1 MSVNSQKD
9 TLKLFWRVSNKYK
22 WRRGLSL
29 AIAVANFAV
38 GMFVIPLIIASFLDL
53 VQSGQLD
60 ESRVWGLITVY
71 ALAQLW
77 SEVIGWRVVI
87 YLMWTFQVS
96 MQRDLYAEI
105 FDKLSNQTMFFHSNK
120 FGGSLVSQS
129 NKITGAIERF
139 WDTIVWSLFPVLISV
154 IGSTIVLWF
163 IYWPYALFMAIL
175 SITFVIAVYF
185 GSKHMARLNEEEA
198 KASNKISGHLSDV
211 VANILTVKASSA
223 EKRELKNLYVV
234 QQRTDKS
241 GKIAKND
248 VIITATRAYQV
259 PSKDTDSSMQLDLF
273 QGRRYELGT
282 NNAKYN
288 QASFEKYRITLE
300 KPTSEKI
307 TETNVET
314 QTTAKLLANTQKPE
328 VKAELGYRFTMPWLI
343 IIAAMLATPLAQVRP
358 RQGRWLRL
366 LPSVLIFA
374 SCAISII
381 SLRTAI
387 GKESISEYAY
397 IWLIV
402 GFIAFALL
410 LNWQSRVV
418 HRVRYRRQSSQL
430 SPGGQ
435 P

>member
-1 MSVNSQKD
+1 MILRRYMTQQVAANTAIVLLFLMALMLGGRLIRYFGIAAEGRLDVGLLFAIIGYNIPTFLELILPLSFFIALMLVLGRMYVEQEMSV
-9 TLKLFWRVSNKYK
+9 LFASGIS
-22 WRRGLSL
+22 RGRLTRL
-29 AIAVANFAV
+29 
-38 GMFVIPLIIASFLDL
+38 MIPLITGLFVFQMGISLWAKPWGLSNSEHIWQTQSLGSLLDL
-53 VQSGQLD
+53 VRPKTFISSGNYHLYVD
-60 ESRVWGLITVY
+60 E
-71 ALAQLW
+71 
-77 SEVIGWRVVI
+77 
-87 YLMWTFQVS
+87 
-96 MQRDLYAEI
+96 
-105 FDKLSNQTMFFHSNK
+105 FDK
-120 FGGSLVSQS
+120 
-129 NKITGAIERF
+129 
-139 WDTIVWSLFPVLISV
+139 
-154 IGSTIVLWF
+154 
-163 IYWPYALFMAIL
+163 
-175 SITFVIAVYF
+175 
-185 GSKHMARLNEEEA
+185 
-198 KASNKISGHLSDV
+198 
-211 VANILTVKASSA
+211 
-223 EKRELKNLYVV
+223 EKRELKNIYVV
-234 QQRTDKS
+234 QQQTDKS

-300 KPTSEKI
+300 KPASEKI

-387 GKESISEYAY
+387 AKESISEYEY

-418 HRVRYRRQSSQL
+418 HRVRYRRHSRQL
-430 SPGGQ
+430 SAGGQ

>member
-1 MSVNSQKD
+1 MILRRYMTQQVAANTAIVLLFLMALMLGGRLIRYFGIAAEGRLDVGLLFAIIGYNIPTFLELILPLSFFIALMLVLGRMYVEQEMSV
-9 TLKLFWRVSNKYK
+9 LFASGIS
-22 WRRGLSL
+22 RGRLTRL
-29 AIAVANFAV
+29 
-38 GMFVIPLIIASFLDL
+38 MIPLITGLFVFQMGISLWAKPWGLSNSEHIWQTQSLGSLLDL
-53 VQSGQLD
+53 VRPKTFISSGNYHLYVD
-60 ESRVWGLITVY
+60 E
-71 ALAQLW
+71 
-77 SEVIGWRVVI
+77 
-87 YLMWTFQVS
+87 
-96 MQRDLYAEI
+96 
-105 FDKLSNQTMFFHSNK
+105 FDK
-120 FGGSLVSQS
+120 
-129 NKITGAIERF
+129 
-139 WDTIVWSLFPVLISV
+139 
-154 IGSTIVLWF
+154 
-163 IYWPYALFMAIL
+163 
-175 SITFVIAVYF
+175 
-185 GSKHMARLNEEEA
+185 
-198 KASNKISGHLSDV
+198 
-211 VANILTVKASSA
+211 
-223 EKRELKNLYVV
+223 EKRELKNIYVV
-234 QQRTDKS
+234 QQQTDKS

-300 KPTSEKI
+300 KPASEKI

-387 GKESISEYAY
+387 AKESISEYAY

-418 HRVRYRRQSSQL
+418 HRVRYRRQSRQL
-430 SPGGQ
+430 STGGQ

>member
-1 MSVNSQKD
+1 MILRRYMTQQVAANTAIVLLFLMALMLGGRLIRYFGIAAEGRLDVGLLFAIIGYNIPTFLELILPLSFFIALMLVLGRMYVDHEMSV
-9 TLKLFWRVSNKYK
+9 LFASGIS
-22 WRRGLSL
+22 RGRLTRL
-29 AIAVANFAV
+29 
-38 GMFVIPLIIASFLDL
+38 MIPLITGLFVFQMGISLWAKPWGLSNSEQIWQTQSLGSLLDL
-53 VQSGQLD
+53 VRPKTFISSGNYHLYVD
-60 ESRVWGLITVY
+60 E
-71 ALAQLW
+71 
-77 SEVIGWRVVI
+77 
-87 YLMWTFQVS
+87 
-96 MQRDLYAEI
+96 
-105 FDKLSNQTMFFHSNK
+105 FDK
-120 FGGSLVSQS
+120 
-129 NKITGAIERF
+129 
-139 WDTIVWSLFPVLISV
+139 
-154 IGSTIVLWF
+154 
-163 IYWPYALFMAIL
+163 
-175 SITFVIAVYF
+175 
-185 GSKHMARLNEEEA
+185 
-198 KASNKISGHLSDV
+198 
-211 VANILTVKASSA
+211 

-234 QQRTDKS
+234 QQQTDKS

-300 KPTSEKI
+300 KPASEKI

-314 QTTAKLLANTQKPE
+314 QTTAKLLAHTQKPK

-387 GKESISEYAY
+387 GKERISEYAY

-418 HRVRYRRQSSQL
+418 HRVRYRRQSRQL
-430 SPGGQ
+430 STGGQ

>member
-1 MSVNSQKD
+1 MILRRYMTQQVAANTAIVLLFLMALMLGGRLIRYFGIAAEGRLDVGLLFAIIGYNIPTFLELILPLSFFIALMLVLGRMYVEQEMSV
-9 TLKLFWRVSNKYK
+9 LFASGIS
-22 WRRGLSL
+22 RGRLTRL
-29 AIAVANFAV
+29 
-38 GMFVIPLIIASFLDL
+38 MIPLITGLFVFQMGISLWAKPWGLSNSEHIWQTQSLGSLLDL
-53 VQSGQLD
+53 VRPKTFISSGNYHLYVD
-60 ESRVWGLITVY
+60 E
-71 ALAQLW
+71 
-77 SEVIGWRVVI
+77 
-87 YLMWTFQVS
+87 
-96 MQRDLYAEI
+96 
-105 FDKLSNQTMFFHSNK
+105 FDK
-120 FGGSLVSQS
+120 
-129 NKITGAIERF
+129 
-139 WDTIVWSLFPVLISV
+139 
-154 IGSTIVLWF
+154 
-163 IYWPYALFMAIL
+163 
-175 SITFVIAVYF
+175 
-185 GSKHMARLNEEEA
+185 
-198 KASNKISGHLSDV
+198 
-211 VANILTVKASSA
+211 
-223 EKRELKNLYVV
+223 EKRELKNIYVV
-234 QQRTDKS
+234 QQQTDKS

-300 KPTSEKI
+300 KPASEKI

-387 GKESISEYAY
+387 AKESISEYAY

-402 GFIAFALL
+402 GFIGFALL

-418 HRVRYRRQSSQL
+418 HRVRYRRQSRQL
-430 SPGGQ
+430 PAGGQ

>member
-1 MSVNSQKD
+1 MILRRYMTQQVAANTAIVLLFLMALMLGGRLIRYFGIAAEGRLDVGLLFAIIGYNIPTFLELILPLSFFIALMLVLGRMYVDHEMSV
-9 TLKLFWRVSNKYK
+9 LFASGIS
-22 WRRGLSL
+22 RGRLTRL
-29 AIAVANFAV
+29 
-38 GMFVIPLIIASFLDL
+38 MIPLITGLFVFRMGISLLAKPWGLSNSKQIWQTQSLGSLLDL
-53 VQSGQLD
+53 VRPKTFISSGNYHLYVD
-60 ESRVWGLITVY
+60 E
-71 ALAQLW
+71 
-77 SEVIGWRVVI
+77 
-87 YLMWTFQVS
+87 
-96 MQRDLYAEI
+96 
-105 FDKLSNQTMFFHSNK
+105 FDK
-120 FGGSLVSQS
+120 
-129 NKITGAIERF
+129 
-139 WDTIVWSLFPVLISV
+139 
-154 IGSTIVLWF
+154 
-163 IYWPYALFMAIL
+163 
-175 SITFVIAVYF
+175 
-185 GSKHMARLNEEEA
+185 
-198 KASNKISGHLSDV
+198 
-211 VANILTVKASSA
+211 

-234 QQRTDKS
+234 QQQTDKS

-300 KPTSEKI
+300 KPASEKI

-314 QTTAKLLANTQKPE
+314 QTTAKLLAHTQKPE

-387 GKESISEYAY
+387 GKERISEYAY
-397 IWLIV
+397 IWLIL

-418 HRVRYRRQSSQL
+418 HRVRYRRHSRQL
-430 SPGGQ
+430 SAGGQ

>member
-1 MSVNSQKD
+1 MILRRYMTQQVAANTAIVLLFLMALMLGGRLIRYFGIAAEGRLDVGLLFAIIGYNIPTFLELILPLSFFIALMLVLGRMYVDQEMSV
-9 TLKLFWRVSNKYK
+9 LFASGIS
-22 WRRGLSL
+22 RGRLTRL
-29 AIAVANFAV
+29 
-38 GMFVIPLIIASFLDL
+38 MIPLITGLFVFQMGISLLAKPWGLSNSEQIWQTQSLGSLLDL
-53 VQSGQLD
+53 VRPKTFISSGNYHLYVD
-60 ESRVWGLITVY
+60 E
-71 ALAQLW
+71 
-77 SEVIGWRVVI
+77 
-87 YLMWTFQVS
+87 
-96 MQRDLYAEI
+96 
-105 FDKLSNQTMFFHSNK
+105 FDK
-120 FGGSLVSQS
+120 
-129 NKITGAIERF
+129 
-139 WDTIVWSLFPVLISV
+139 
-154 IGSTIVLWF
+154 
-163 IYWPYALFMAIL
+163 
-175 SITFVIAVYF
+175 
-185 GSKHMARLNEEEA
+185 
-198 KASNKISGHLSDV
+198 
-211 VANILTVKASSA
+211 

-234 QQRTDKS
+234 QQQTDKS

-282 NNAKYN
+282 NQAKYN

-300 KPTSEKI
+300 KPASEKI

-397 IWLIV
+397 IWLML

-418 HRVRYRRQSSQL
+418 HRVRYRRQSRQL
-430 SPGGQ
+430 PAGGQ

>member
-1 MSVNSQKD
+1 MILRRYMTQQVAANTAIVLLFLMALMLGGRLIRYFGIAAEGRLDVGLLFTIIGYNIPTFLELILPLSFFIALMLVLGRMYVEQEMSV
-9 TLKLFWRVSNKYK
+9 LFASGIS
-22 WRRGLSL
+22 RGRLTRL
-29 AIAVANFAV
+29 
-38 GMFVIPLIIASFLDL
+38 MIPLITGLFVFQMGISLWAKPWGLSNSEHIWQTQSLGSLLDL
-53 VQSGQLD
+53 VRPKTFISSGNYHLYVD
-60 ESRVWGLITVY
+60 E
-71 ALAQLW
+71 
-77 SEVIGWRVVI
+77 
-87 YLMWTFQVS
+87 
-96 MQRDLYAEI
+96 
-105 FDKLSNQTMFFHSNK
+105 FDK
-120 FGGSLVSQS
+120 
-129 NKITGAIERF
+129 
-139 WDTIVWSLFPVLISV
+139 
-154 IGSTIVLWF
+154 
-163 IYWPYALFMAIL
+163 
-175 SITFVIAVYF
+175 
-185 GSKHMARLNEEEA
+185 
-198 KASNKISGHLSDV
+198 
-211 VANILTVKASSA
+211 
-223 EKRELKNLYVV
+223 EKRELKNIYVV
-234 QQRTDKS
+234 QQQTDKS

-300 KPTSEKI
+300 KPASEKI

-387 GKESISEYAY
+387 GKERISEYAY

-418 HRVRYRRQSSQL
+418 HRVRYHRQSRQL

>member
-1 MSVNSQKD
+1 MILRRYMTQQVAANTAIVLLFLMALMLGGRLIRYFGIAAEGRLDVGLLFAIIGYNIPTFLELILPLSFFIALMLVLGRMYVDQEMSV
-9 TLKLFWRVSNKYK
+9 LFASGIS
-22 WRRGLSL
+22 RGRLTRL
-29 AIAVANFAV
+29 
-38 GMFVIPLIIASFLDL
+38 MIPLITGLFVFQMGISLWAKPWGLSNSKQIWQTQSLGSLLDL
-53 VQSGQLD
+53 VRPKTFISSGNYHLYVD
-60 ESRVWGLITVY
+60 E
-71 ALAQLW
+71 
-77 SEVIGWRVVI
+77 
-87 YLMWTFQVS
+87 
-96 MQRDLYAEI
+96 
-105 FDKLSNQTMFFHSNK
+105 FDK
-120 FGGSLVSQS
+120 
-129 NKITGAIERF
+129 
-139 WDTIVWSLFPVLISV
+139 
-154 IGSTIVLWF
+154 
-163 IYWPYALFMAIL
+163 
-175 SITFVIAVYF
+175 
-185 GSKHMARLNEEEA
+185 
-198 KASNKISGHLSDV
+198 
-211 VANILTVKASSA
+211 

-234 QQRTDKS
+234 QQQTDKS

-300 KPTSEKI
+300 KPASEKI

-314 QTTAKLLANTQKPE
+314 QTTAKLLAHTQKPE

-387 GKESISEYAY
+387 GKERISEYAY

-430 SPGGQ
+430 SAGGQ

>member
-1 MSVNSQKD
+1 MILRRYMTQQVAANTAIVLLFLMALMLGGRLIRYFGIAAEGRLDVGLLFAIIGYNIPTFLELILPLSFFIALMLVLGRMYVDQEMSV
-9 TLKLFWRVSNKYK
+9 LFASGIS
-22 WRRGLSL
+22 RGRLTRL
-29 AIAVANFAV
+29 
-38 GMFVIPLIIASFLDL
+38 MIPLITGLFVFQMGISLLAKPWGLSNSEQIWQTQSLGSLLDL
-53 VQSGQLD
+53 VRPKTFISSGNYHLYVD
-60 ESRVWGLITVY
+60 E
-71 ALAQLW
+71 
-77 SEVIGWRVVI
+77 
-87 YLMWTFQVS
+87 
-96 MQRDLYAEI
+96 
-105 FDKLSNQTMFFHSNK
+105 FDK
-120 FGGSLVSQS
+120 
-129 NKITGAIERF
+129 
-139 WDTIVWSLFPVLISV
+139 
-154 IGSTIVLWF
+154 
-163 IYWPYALFMAIL
+163 
-175 SITFVIAVYF
+175 
-185 GSKHMARLNEEEA
+185 
-198 KASNKISGHLSDV
+198 
-211 VANILTVKASSA
+211 

-234 QQRTDKS
+234 QQQTDKS

-282 NNAKYN
+282 NQANYN

-300 KPTSEKI
+300 KPASEKI

-387 GKESISEYAY
+387 AKESISEYAY

-418 HRVRYRRQSSQL
+418 HRVRYRRQSRQL

>member
-1 MSVNSQKD
+1 MSNIRWLLVILRRYMTQQVAANTAIVLLFLMALMLGGRLIRYFGIAAEGRLDVGLLFAIIGYNIPTFLELILPLSFFIALMLVLGRMYVDQEMSV
-9 TLKLFWRVSNKYK
+9 LFASGIS
-22 WRRGLSL
+22 RGRLTRL
-29 AIAVANFAV
+29 
-38 GMFVIPLIIASFLDL
+38 MIPLITGLFVFQMGISLWAKPWGLSNSEQIWQTQSLGSLLDL
-53 VQSGQLD
+53 VRPKTFISSGNYHLYVD
-60 ESRVWGLITVY
+60 E
-71 ALAQLW
+71 
-77 SEVIGWRVVI
+77 
-87 YLMWTFQVS
+87 
-96 MQRDLYAEI
+96 
-105 FDKLSNQTMFFHSNK
+105 FDK
-120 FGGSLVSQS
+120 
-129 NKITGAIERF
+129 
-139 WDTIVWSLFPVLISV
+139 
-154 IGSTIVLWF
+154 
-163 IYWPYALFMAIL
+163 
-175 SITFVIAVYF
+175 
-185 GSKHMARLNEEEA
+185 
-198 KASNKISGHLSDV
+198 
-211 VANILTVKASSA
+211 

-234 QQRTDKS
+234 QQQTDKS

-282 NNAKYN
+282 NQAKYN

-300 KPTSEKI
+300 KPASEKI

-387 GKESISEYAY
+387 GKERISEYAY

-402 GFIAFALL
+402 GFIAFALV

-418 HRVRYRRQSSQL
+418 HRVRYRRQSRQL
-430 SPGGQ
+430 STGGQ

>member
-1 MSVNSQKD
+1 MILRRYMTQQVAANTAIVLLFLMALMLGGRLIRYFGIAAEGRLDVGLLFAIIGYNIPTFLELILPLSFFIALMLVLGRMYVDHEMSV
-9 TLKLFWRVSNKYK
+9 LFASGIS
-22 WRRGLSL
+22 RGRLTRL
-29 AIAVANFAV
+29 
-38 GMFVIPLIIASFLDL
+38 MIPLITGLFVFQMGISLWAKPWGLSNSKQIWQTQSLGSLLDL
-53 VQSGQLD
+53 VRPKTFISSGNYHLYVD
-60 ESRVWGLITVY
+60 E
-71 ALAQLW
+71 
-77 SEVIGWRVVI
+77 
-87 YLMWTFQVS
+87 
-96 MQRDLYAEI
+96 
-105 FDKLSNQTMFFHSNK
+105 FDK
-120 FGGSLVSQS
+120 
-129 NKITGAIERF
+129 
-139 WDTIVWSLFPVLISV
+139 
-154 IGSTIVLWF
+154 
-163 IYWPYALFMAIL
+163 
-175 SITFVIAVYF
+175 
-185 GSKHMARLNEEEA
+185 
-198 KASNKISGHLSDV
+198 
-211 VANILTVKASSA
+211 

-234 QQRTDKS
+234 QQQTDKS

-300 KPTSEKI
+300 KPASEKI

-314 QTTAKLLANTQKPE
+314 QTTAKLLAHTQKPE

-387 GKESISEYAY
+387 GKERISEYAY

-418 HRVRYRRQSSQL
+418 HRVRYRRHSRQL
-430 SPGGQ
+430 SAGGQ

>member
-1 MSVNSQKD
+1 MILRRYMTQQVAANTAIVLLFLMALMLGGRLIRYFGIAAEGRLDVGLLFAIIGYNIPTFLELILPLSFFIALMLVLGRMYVEQEMSV
-9 TLKLFWRVSNKYK
+9 LFASGIS
-22 WRRGLSL
+22 RGRLTRL
-29 AIAVANFAV
+29 
-38 GMFVIPLIIASFLDL
+38 MIPLITGLFVFQMGISLWAKPWGLSNSEHIWQTQSLGSLLDL
-53 VQSGQLD
+53 VRPKTFISSGNYHLYVD
-60 ESRVWGLITVY
+60 E
-71 ALAQLW
+71 
-77 SEVIGWRVVI
+77 
-87 YLMWTFQVS
+87 
-96 MQRDLYAEI
+96 
-105 FDKLSNQTMFFHSNK
+105 FDK
-120 FGGSLVSQS
+120 
-129 NKITGAIERF
+129 
-139 WDTIVWSLFPVLISV
+139 
-154 IGSTIVLWF
+154 
-163 IYWPYALFMAIL
+163 
-175 SITFVIAVYF
+175 
-185 GSKHMARLNEEEA
+185 
-198 KASNKISGHLSDV
+198 
-211 VANILTVKASSA
+211 
-223 EKRELKNLYVV
+223 EKRELKNIYVV
-234 QQRTDKS
+234 QQQTDKS

-300 KPTSEKI
+300 KPASEKI

-387 GKESISEYAY
+387 GKERISEYAY

-418 HRVRYRRQSSQL
+418 HRVRYRRQSRQL
-430 SPGGQ
+430 STGGQ

>member
-1 MSVNSQKD
+1 MILRRYMTQQVAANTAIVLLFLMALMLGGRLIRYFGIAAEGRLDVGLLFAIIGYNIPTFLELILPLSFFIALMLVLGRMYVDQEMSV
-9 TLKLFWRVSNKYK
+9 LFASGIS
-22 WRRGLSL
+22 RGRLTRL
-29 AIAVANFAV
+29 
-38 GMFVIPLIIASFLDL
+38 MIPLITGLFVFQMGISLWAKPWGLSNSEHIWQTQSLGSLLDL
-53 VQSGQLD
+53 VRPKTFISSGNYHLYVD
-60 ESRVWGLITVY
+60 E
-71 ALAQLW
+71 
-77 SEVIGWRVVI
+77 
-87 YLMWTFQVS
+87 
-96 MQRDLYAEI
+96 
-105 FDKLSNQTMFFHSNK
+105 FDK
-120 FGGSLVSQS
+120 
-129 NKITGAIERF
+129 
-139 WDTIVWSLFPVLISV
+139 
-154 IGSTIVLWF
+154 
-163 IYWPYALFMAIL
+163 
-175 SITFVIAVYF
+175 
-185 GSKHMARLNEEEA
+185 
-198 KASNKISGHLSDV
+198 
-211 VANILTVKASSA
+211 

-234 QQRTDKS
+234 QQQTDKS

-300 KPTSEKI
+300 KPASEKI

-387 GKESISEYAY
+387 GKERISEYAY

-418 HRVRYRRQSSQL
+418 HRVRYRRHSRQL

>member
-1 MSVNSQKD
+1 MILRRYMTQQVAANTAIVLLFLMALMLGGRLIRYFGIAAEGRLDVGLLFAIIGYNIPTFLELILPLSFFIALMLVLGRMYVDQEMSV
-9 TLKLFWRVSNKYK
+9 LFASGIS
-22 WRRGLSL
+22 RGRLTRL
-29 AIAVANFAV
+29 
-38 GMFVIPLIIASFLDL
+38 MIPLITGLFVFQMGISLWAKPWGLSNSEHIWQTQSLGSLLDL
-53 VQSGQLD
+53 VRPKTFISSGNYHLYVD
-60 ESRVWGLITVY
+60 E
-71 ALAQLW
+71 
-77 SEVIGWRVVI
+77 
-87 YLMWTFQVS
+87 
-96 MQRDLYAEI
+96 
-105 FDKLSNQTMFFHSNK
+105 FDK
-120 FGGSLVSQS
+120 
-129 NKITGAIERF
+129 
-139 WDTIVWSLFPVLISV
+139 
-154 IGSTIVLWF
+154 
-163 IYWPYALFMAIL
+163 
-175 SITFVIAVYF
+175 
-185 GSKHMARLNEEEA
+185 
-198 KASNKISGHLSDV
+198 
-211 VANILTVKASSA
+211 

-234 QQRTDKS
+234 QQQTDKS

-282 NNAKYN
+282 NQANYN

-300 KPTSEKI
+300 KPASEKI

-387 GKESISEYAY
+387 GKERISEYAY

-418 HRVRYRRQSSQL
+418 HRVRYRRHSRQL
-430 SPGGQ
+430 SAGGQ

>member
-1 MSVNSQKD
+1 MILRRYMTQQVAANTAIVLLFLMALMLGGRLIRYFGIAAEGRLDVGLLFAIIGYNIPTFLELILPLSFFIALMLVLGRMYVEQEMSV
-9 TLKLFWRVSNKYK
+9 LFASGIS
-22 WRRGLSL
+22 RGRLTRL
-29 AIAVANFAV
+29 
-38 GMFVIPLIIASFLDL
+38 MIPLITGLFVFQMGISLLAKPWGLSNSEHIWQTQSLGSLLDL
-53 VQSGQLD
+53 VRPKTFISSGNYHLYVD
-60 ESRVWGLITVY
+60 E
-71 ALAQLW
+71 
-77 SEVIGWRVVI
+77 
-87 YLMWTFQVS
+87 
-96 MQRDLYAEI
+96 
-105 FDKLSNQTMFFHSNK
+105 FDK
-120 FGGSLVSQS
+120 
-129 NKITGAIERF
+129 
-139 WDTIVWSLFPVLISV
+139 
-154 IGSTIVLWF
+154 
-163 IYWPYALFMAIL
+163 
-175 SITFVIAVYF
+175 
-185 GSKHMARLNEEEA
+185 
-198 KASNKISGHLSDV
+198 
-211 VANILTVKASSA
+211 
-223 EKRELKNLYVV
+223 EKRELKNIYVV
-234 QQRTDKS
+234 QQQTDKS

-300 KPTSEKI
+300 KPASEKI

-387 GKESISEYAY
+387 GKERISEYAY

-418 HRVRYRRQSSQL
+418 HRVRYHRQSRQL

>member
-1 MSVNSQKD
+1 MILRRYMTQQVAANTAIVLLFLMALMLGGRLIRYFGIAAEGRLDVGLLFAIIGYNIPTFLELILPLSFFIALMLVLGRMYVDHEMSV
-9 TLKLFWRVSNKYK
+9 LFASGIS
-22 WRRGLSL
+22 RGRLTRL
-29 AIAVANFAV
+29 
-38 GMFVIPLIIASFLDL
+38 MIPLITGLFVFQMGISLWAKPWGLSNSEHIWQTQSLGSLLDL
-53 VQSGQLD
+53 VRPKTFISSGNYHLYVD
-60 ESRVWGLITVY
+60 E
-71 ALAQLW
+71 
-77 SEVIGWRVVI
+77 
-87 YLMWTFQVS
+87 
-96 MQRDLYAEI
+96 
-105 FDKLSNQTMFFHSNK
+105 FDK
-120 FGGSLVSQS
+120 
-129 NKITGAIERF
+129 
-139 WDTIVWSLFPVLISV
+139 
-154 IGSTIVLWF
+154 
-163 IYWPYALFMAIL
+163 
-175 SITFVIAVYF
+175 
-185 GSKHMARLNEEEA
+185 
-198 KASNKISGHLSDV
+198 
-211 VANILTVKASSA
+211 

-234 QQRTDKS
+234 QQQTDKS

-300 KPTSEKI
+300 KPASEKI

-387 GKESISEYAY
+387 GKERISEYAY

-402 GFIAFALL
+402 GFIAFALV

-418 HRVRYRRQSSQL
+418 HRVRYRRHSRQL

>member
-1 MSVNSQKD
+1 MILRRYMTQQVAANTAIVLLFLMALMLGGRLIRYFGIAAEGRLDVGLLFAIIGYNIPTFLELILPLSFFIALMLVLGRMYVDHEMSV
-9 TLKLFWRVSNKYK
+9 LFASGIS
-22 WRRGLSL
+22 RGRLTRL
-29 AIAVANFAV
+29 
-38 GMFVIPLIIASFLDL
+38 MIPLITGLFVFQMGISLWAKPWGLSNSEHIWQTQSLGSLLDL
-53 VQSGQLD
+53 VRPKTFISSGNYHLYVD
-60 ESRVWGLITVY
+60 E
-71 ALAQLW
+71 
-77 SEVIGWRVVI
+77 
-87 YLMWTFQVS
+87 
-96 MQRDLYAEI
+96 
-105 FDKLSNQTMFFHSNK
+105 FDK
-120 FGGSLVSQS
+120 
-129 NKITGAIERF
+129 
-139 WDTIVWSLFPVLISV
+139 
-154 IGSTIVLWF
+154 
-163 IYWPYALFMAIL
+163 
-175 SITFVIAVYF
+175 
-185 GSKHMARLNEEEA
+185 
-198 KASNKISGHLSDV
+198 
-211 VANILTVKASSA
+211 

-234 QQRTDKS
+234 QQQTDKS

-282 NNAKYN
+282 NQANYN

-300 KPTSEKI
+300 KPASEKI

-430 SPGGQ
+430 SAGGQ

>member
-1 MSVNSQKD
+1 MILRRYMTQQVAANTAIVLLFLMALMLGGRLIRYFGIAAEGRLDVGLLFAIIGYNIPTFLELILPLSFFIALMLVLGRMYVDHEMSV
-9 TLKLFWRVSNKYK
+9 LFASGIS
-22 WRRGLSL
+22 RGRLTRL
-29 AIAVANFAV
+29 
-38 GMFVIPLIIASFLDL
+38 MIPLITGLFVFQMGISLLAKPWGLSNSEQIWQTQSLGSLLDL
-53 VQSGQLD
+53 VRPKTFISSGNYHLYVD
-60 ESRVWGLITVY
+60 E
-71 ALAQLW
+71 
-77 SEVIGWRVVI
+77 
-87 YLMWTFQVS
+87 
-96 MQRDLYAEI
+96 
-105 FDKLSNQTMFFHSNK
+105 FDK
-120 FGGSLVSQS
+120 
-129 NKITGAIERF
+129 
-139 WDTIVWSLFPVLISV
+139 
-154 IGSTIVLWF
+154 
-163 IYWPYALFMAIL
+163 
-175 SITFVIAVYF
+175 
-185 GSKHMARLNEEEA
+185 
-198 KASNKISGHLSDV
+198 
-211 VANILTVKASSA
+211 

-234 QQRTDKS
+234 QQQTDKS

-282 NNAKYN
+282 NQANYN

-300 KPTSEKI
+300 KPESEKI

-387 GKESISEYAY
+387 AKESISEYGY

-410 LNWQSRVV
+410 LNWQNRVV
-418 HRVRYRRQSSQL
+418 YRVRYRRQSRQL

>member
-1 MSVNSQKD
+1 MSNIRWLLVILRRYMTQQVAANTAIVLLFLMALMLGGRLIRYFGIAAEGRLDVGLLFAIIGYNIPTFLELILPLSFFIALMLVLGRMYVDQEMSV
-9 TLKLFWRVSNKYK
+9 LFASGIS
-22 WRRGLSL
+22 RGRLTRL
-29 AIAVANFAV
+29 
-38 GMFVIPLIIASFLDL
+38 MIPLITGLFVFQMGISLLAKPWGLSNSEQIWQTQSLGSLLDL
-53 VQSGQLD
+53 VRPKTFISSGNYHLYVD
-60 ESRVWGLITVY
+60 E
-71 ALAQLW
+71 
-77 SEVIGWRVVI
+77 
-87 YLMWTFQVS
+87 
-96 MQRDLYAEI
+96 
-105 FDKLSNQTMFFHSNK
+105 FDK
-120 FGGSLVSQS
+120 
-129 NKITGAIERF
+129 
-139 WDTIVWSLFPVLISV
+139 
-154 IGSTIVLWF
+154 
-163 IYWPYALFMAIL
+163 
-175 SITFVIAVYF
+175 
-185 GSKHMARLNEEEA
+185 
-198 KASNKISGHLSDV
+198 
-211 VANILTVKASSA
+211 

-234 QQRTDKS
+234 QQQTDKS

-282 NNAKYN
+282 NQANYN

-300 KPTSEKI
+300 KPASEKI

-328 VKAELGYRFTMPWLI
+328 VKAELGYRLTMPWLI

-418 HRVRYRRQSSQL
+418 HRVRYRRHSRQL
-430 SPGGQ
+430 SAGGQ
-435 P
+435 S

>member
-1 MSVNSQKD
+1 MILRRYMTQQVAANTAIELLFLMALMLGGRLIRYFGIAAEGRLDVGLLFAIIGYNIPTFLELILPLSFFIALMLVLGRMYVDQEMSV
-9 TLKLFWRVSNKYK
+9 LFASGIS
-22 WRRGLSL
+22 RGRLTRL
-29 AIAVANFAV
+29 
-38 GMFVIPLIIASFLDL
+38 MIPLITGLFVFQMAISLWAKPWGLSNSEHIWQTQSLGSLLDL
-53 VQSGQLD
+53 VRPKTFISSGNYHLYVD
-60 ESRVWGLITVY
+60 E
-71 ALAQLW
+71 
-77 SEVIGWRVVI
+77 
-87 YLMWTFQVS
+87 
-96 MQRDLYAEI
+96 
-105 FDKLSNQTMFFHSNK
+105 FDK
-120 FGGSLVSQS
+120 
-129 NKITGAIERF
+129 
-139 WDTIVWSLFPVLISV
+139 
-154 IGSTIVLWF
+154 
-163 IYWPYALFMAIL
+163 
-175 SITFVIAVYF
+175 
-185 GSKHMARLNEEEA
+185 
-198 KASNKISGHLSDV
+198 
-211 VANILTVKASSA
+211 
-223 EKRELKNLYVV
+223 EKRELKNIYVV
-234 QQRTDKS
+234 QQQTDKS

-282 NNAKYN
+282 NQANYN

-300 KPTSEKI
+300 KPASEKI

-314 QTTAKLLANTQKPE
+314 QTTAKLLAHTQKPE

-387 GKESISEYAY
+387 GKERISEYAY

-418 HRVRYRRQSSQL
+418 HRVRYHRQSRQL

>member
-1 MSVNSQKD
+1 MILRRYMTQQVAANTAIVLLFLMALMLGGRLIRYFGIAAEGRLDVGLLFAIIGYNIPTFLELILPLSFFIALMLVLGRMYVDQEMSV
-9 TLKLFWRVSNKYK
+9 LFASGIS
-22 WRRGLSL
+22 RGRLTRL
-29 AIAVANFAV
+29 
-38 GMFVIPLIIASFLDL
+38 MIPLITGLFVFQMAISLWAKPWGLSNSEQIWQTQSLGSLLDL
-53 VQSGQLD
+53 VRPKTFISSGNYHLYVD
-60 ESRVWGLITVY
+60 E
-71 ALAQLW
+71 
-77 SEVIGWRVVI
+77 
-87 YLMWTFQVS
+87 
-96 MQRDLYAEI
+96 
-105 FDKLSNQTMFFHSNK
+105 FDK
-120 FGGSLVSQS
+120 
-129 NKITGAIERF
+129 
-139 WDTIVWSLFPVLISV
+139 
-154 IGSTIVLWF
+154 
-163 IYWPYALFMAIL
+163 
-175 SITFVIAVYF
+175 
-185 GSKHMARLNEEEA
+185 
-198 KASNKISGHLSDV
+198 
-211 VANILTVKASSA
+211 

-234 QQRTDKS
+234 QQQTDKS

-300 KPTSEKI
+300 KPASEKI

-374 SCAISII
+374 SCAIGII

-387 GKESISEYAY
+387 AKESISEYAY

-418 HRVRYRRQSSQL
+418 HRVRYRRQSRQL

>member
-1 MSVNSQKD
+1 MILRRYMTQQVAANTAIVLLFLMALMLGGRLIRYFGIAAEGRLDVGLLFAIIGYNIPTFLELILPLSFFIALMLVLGRMYVDQEMSV
-9 TLKLFWRVSNKYK
+9 LFASGIS
-22 WRRGLSL
+22 RGRLTRL
-29 AIAVANFAV
+29 
-38 GMFVIPLIIASFLDL
+38 MIPLITGLFVFQMGISLLAKPWGLSNSKQIWQTQSLGSLLDL
-53 VQSGQLD
+53 VRPKTFISSGNYHLYVD
-60 ESRVWGLITVY
+60 E
-71 ALAQLW
+71 
-77 SEVIGWRVVI
+77 
-87 YLMWTFQVS
+87 F
-96 MQRDLYAEI
+96 
-105 FDKLSNQTMFFHSNK
+105 NK
-120 FGGSLVSQS
+120 
-129 NKITGAIERF
+129 
-139 WDTIVWSLFPVLISV
+139 
-154 IGSTIVLWF
+154 
-163 IYWPYALFMAIL
+163 
-175 SITFVIAVYF
+175 
-185 GSKHMARLNEEEA
+185 
-198 KASNKISGHLSDV
+198 
-211 VANILTVKASSA
+211 

-234 QQRTDKS
+234 QQQTDKS

-300 KPTSEKI
+300 KPASEKI

-314 QTTAKLLANTQKPE
+314 QTTAKLLAHTQKPE

-387 GKESISEYAY
+387 GKERISEYAY

-418 HRVRYRRQSSQL
+418 HRVRYRHQSRQL
-430 SPGGQ
+430 STGGQ

>member
-1 MSVNSQKD
+1 MILRRYMTQQVAANTAIVLLFLMALMLGGRLIRYFGIAAEGRLDVGLLFAIIGYNIPTFLELILPLSFFIALMLVLGRMYVEQEMSV
-9 TLKLFWRVSNKYK
+9 LFASGIS
-22 WRRGLSL
+22 RGRLTRL
-29 AIAVANFAV
+29 
-38 GMFVIPLIIASFLDL
+38 MIPLITGLFVFQMGISLWAKPWGLSNSEHIWQTQSLGSLLDL
-53 VQSGQLD
+53 VRPKTFISSGNYHLYVD
-60 ESRVWGLITVY
+60 E
-71 ALAQLW
+71 
-77 SEVIGWRVVI
+77 
-87 YLMWTFQVS
+87 
-96 MQRDLYAEI
+96 
-105 FDKLSNQTMFFHSNK
+105 FDK
-120 FGGSLVSQS
+120 
-129 NKITGAIERF
+129 
-139 WDTIVWSLFPVLISV
+139 
-154 IGSTIVLWF
+154 
-163 IYWPYALFMAIL
+163 
-175 SITFVIAVYF
+175 
-185 GSKHMARLNEEEA
+185 
-198 KASNKISGHLSDV
+198 
-211 VANILTVKASSA
+211 
-223 EKRELKNLYVV
+223 EKRELKNIYVV
-234 QQRTDKS
+234 QQQTDKS

-300 KPTSEKI
+300 KPASEKI

-418 HRVRYRRQSSQL
+418 HRVRYRRQSRQL

>member
-1 MSVNSQKD
+1 MILRRYMTQQVAANTAIVLLFLMALMLGGRLIRYFGIAAEGRLDVGLLFAIIGYNIPTFLELILPLSFFIALMLVLGRMYVDHEMSV
-9 TLKLFWRVSNKYK
+9 LFASGIS
-22 WRRGLSL
+22 RGRLTRL
-29 AIAVANFAV
+29 
-38 GMFVIPLIIASFLDL
+38 MIPLITGLFVFQMGISLLAKPWGLSNSEHIWQTQSLGSLLDL
-53 VQSGQLD
+53 VRPKTFISSGNYHLYVD
-60 ESRVWGLITVY
+60 E
-71 ALAQLW
+71 
-77 SEVIGWRVVI
+77 
-87 YLMWTFQVS
+87 
-96 MQRDLYAEI
+96 
-105 FDKLSNQTMFFHSNK
+105 FDK
-120 FGGSLVSQS
+120 
-129 NKITGAIERF
+129 
-139 WDTIVWSLFPVLISV
+139 
-154 IGSTIVLWF
+154 
-163 IYWPYALFMAIL
+163 
-175 SITFVIAVYF
+175 
-185 GSKHMARLNEEEA
+185 
-198 KASNKISGHLSDV
+198 
-211 VANILTVKASSA
+211 

-234 QQRTDKS
+234 QQQTDKS

-282 NNAKYN
+282 NQANYN

-300 KPTSEKI
+300 KPASEKI

-387 GKESISEYAY
+387 GKERISEYAY

-430 SPGGQ
+430 PAGGQ

>member
-1 MSVNSQKD
+1 MSNIRWLLVILRRYMTQQVAANTAIVLLFLMALMLGGRLIRYFGIAAEGRLDVGLLFAIIGYNIPTFLELILPLSFFIALMLVLGRMYVDQEMSV
-9 TLKLFWRVSNKYK
+9 LFASGIS
-22 WRRGLSL
+22 RGRLTRL
-29 AIAVANFAV
+29 
-38 GMFVIPLIIASFLDL
+38 MIPLITGLFVFQMGISLLAKPWGLSNSEQIWQTQSLGSLLDL
-53 VQSGQLD
+53 VRPKTFISSGNYHLYVD
-60 ESRVWGLITVY
+60 E
-71 ALAQLW
+71 
-77 SEVIGWRVVI
+77 
-87 YLMWTFQVS
+87 
-96 MQRDLYAEI
+96 
-105 FDKLSNQTMFFHSNK
+105 FDK
-120 FGGSLVSQS
+120 
-129 NKITGAIERF
+129 
-139 WDTIVWSLFPVLISV
+139 
-154 IGSTIVLWF
+154 
-163 IYWPYALFMAIL
+163 
-175 SITFVIAVYF
+175 
-185 GSKHMARLNEEEA
+185 
-198 KASNKISGHLSDV
+198 
-211 VANILTVKASSA
+211 

-234 QQRTDKS
+234 QQQTDKS

-282 NNAKYN
+282 NQAKYN

-300 KPTSEKI
+300 KPASEKI

-397 IWLIV
+397 IWLML

-418 HRVRYRRQSSQL
+418 HRVRYRRQSRQL
-430 SPGGQ
+430 PAGGQ

>member
-1 MSVNSQKD
+1 MILRRYMTQQVAANTAIVLLFLMALMLGGRLIRYFGIAAEGRLDVGLLFAIIGYNIPTFLELILPLSFFIALMLVLGRMYVDQEMSV
-9 TLKLFWRVSNKYK
+9 LFASGIS
-22 WRRGLSL
+22 RGRLTRL
-29 AIAVANFAV
+29 
-38 GMFVIPLIIASFLDL
+38 MIPLITGLFVFQMGISLLAKPWGLSNSEQIWQTQSLGSLLDL
-53 VQSGQLD
+53 VRPKTFISSGNYHLYVD
-60 ESRVWGLITVY
+60 E
-71 ALAQLW
+71 
-77 SEVIGWRVVI
+77 
-87 YLMWTFQVS
+87 
-96 MQRDLYAEI
+96 
-105 FDKLSNQTMFFHSNK
+105 FDK
-120 FGGSLVSQS
+120 
-129 NKITGAIERF
+129 
-139 WDTIVWSLFPVLISV
+139 
-154 IGSTIVLWF
+154 
-163 IYWPYALFMAIL
+163 
-175 SITFVIAVYF
+175 
-185 GSKHMARLNEEEA
+185 
-198 KASNKISGHLSDV
+198 
-211 VANILTVKASSA
+211 

-234 QQRTDKS
+234 QQQTDKS

-300 KPTSEKI
+300 KPASEKI

-387 GKESISEYAY
+387 AKESISEYAY

-402 GFIAFALL
+402 GFIALALL

-418 HRVRYRRQSSQL
+418 HRVRYRRQSRQL
-430 SPGGQ
+430 PAGGQ

>member
-1 MSVNSQKD
+1 MILRRYMTQQVAANTAIVLLFLMALMLGGRLIRYFGIAAEGRLDVGLLFAIIGYNIPTFLELILPLSFFIALMLVLGRMYVEQEMSV
-9 TLKLFWRVSNKYK
+9 LFASGIS
-22 WRRGLSL
+22 RGRLTRL
-29 AIAVANFAV
+29 
-38 GMFVIPLIIASFLDL
+38 MIPLITGLFVFQMGISLWAKPWGLSNSEHIWQTQSLGSLLDL
-53 VQSGQLD
+53 VRPKTFISSGNYHLYVD
-60 ESRVWGLITVY
+60 E
-71 ALAQLW
+71 
-77 SEVIGWRVVI
+77 
-87 YLMWTFQVS
+87 
-96 MQRDLYAEI
+96 
-105 FDKLSNQTMFFHSNK
+105 FDK
-120 FGGSLVSQS
+120 
-129 NKITGAIERF
+129 
-139 WDTIVWSLFPVLISV
+139 
-154 IGSTIVLWF
+154 
-163 IYWPYALFMAIL
+163 
-175 SITFVIAVYF
+175 
-185 GSKHMARLNEEEA
+185 
-198 KASNKISGHLSDV
+198 
-211 VANILTVKASSA
+211 
-223 EKRELKNLYVV
+223 EKRELKNIYVV
-234 QQRTDKS
+234 QQQTDKS

-300 KPTSEKI
+300 KPASEKI

-387 GKESISEYAY
+387 AKESISEYAY
-397 IWLIV
+397 IWLML

-418 HRVRYRRQSSQL
+418 HRVRYRRHSRQL
-430 SPGGQ
+430 SAGGQ

>member
-1 MSVNSQKD
+1 MILRRYMTQQVAANTAIVLLFLMALMLGGRLIRYFGIAAEGRLDVGLLFAIIGYNIPTFLELILPLSFFIALMLVLGRMYVDHEMSV
-9 TLKLFWRVSNKYK
+9 LFASGIS
-22 WRRGLSL
+22 RGRLTRL
-29 AIAVANFAV
+29 
-38 GMFVIPLIIASFLDL
+38 MIPLITGLFVFQMGISLWAKPWGLSNSEHIWQTQSLGSLLDL
-53 VQSGQLD
+53 VRPKTFISSGNYHLYVD
-60 ESRVWGLITVY
+60 EFY
-71 ALAQLW
+71 
-77 SEVIGWRVVI
+77 
-87 YLMWTFQVS
+87 
-96 MQRDLYAEI
+96 
-105 FDKLSNQTMFFHSNK
+105 K
-120 FGGSLVSQS
+120 
-129 NKITGAIERF
+129 
-139 WDTIVWSLFPVLISV
+139 
-154 IGSTIVLWF
+154 
-163 IYWPYALFMAIL
+163 
-175 SITFVIAVYF
+175 
-185 GSKHMARLNEEEA
+185 
-198 KASNKISGHLSDV
+198 
-211 VANILTVKASSA
+211 

-234 QQRTDKS
+234 QQQTDKS

-300 KPTSEKI
+300 KPASEKI

-314 QTTAKLLANTQKPE
+314 QTTAKLLAHTQKPE

-418 HRVRYRRQSSQL
+418 HRVRYRRQNRQL

>member
-1 MSVNSQKD
+1 MILRRYMTQQVAANTAIVLLFLMALMLGGRLIRYFGIAAEGRLDVGLLFAIIGYNIPTFLELILPLSFFIALMLVLGRMYVDQEMSV
-9 TLKLFWRVSNKYK
+9 LFASGIS
-22 WRRGLSL
+22 RGRLTRL
-29 AIAVANFAV
+29 
-38 GMFVIPLIIASFLDL
+38 MIPLITGLFVFQMGISLWAKPWGLSNSEHIWQTQSLGSLLDL
-53 VQSGQLD
+53 VRPKTFISSGNYHLYVD
-60 ESRVWGLITVY
+60 E
-71 ALAQLW
+71 
-77 SEVIGWRVVI
+77 
-87 YLMWTFQVS
+87 
-96 MQRDLYAEI
+96 
-105 FDKLSNQTMFFHSNK
+105 FDK
-120 FGGSLVSQS
+120 
-129 NKITGAIERF
+129 
-139 WDTIVWSLFPVLISV
+139 
-154 IGSTIVLWF
+154 
-163 IYWPYALFMAIL
+163 
-175 SITFVIAVYF
+175 
-185 GSKHMARLNEEEA
+185 
-198 KASNKISGHLSDV
+198 
-211 VANILTVKASSA
+211 

-234 QQRTDKS
+234 QQQTDKS

-282 NNAKYN
+282 NQAKYN

-300 KPTSEKI
+300 KPASEKI

-387 GKESISEYAY
+387 GKERISEYAY

-418 HRVRYRRQSSQL
+418 HRVRYRRQSRQL

>member
-1 MSVNSQKD
+1 MILRRYMTQQVAANTAIVLLFLMALMLGGRLIRYFGIAAEGRLDVGLLFAIIGYNIPTFLELILPLSFFIALMLVLGRMYVDQEMSV
-9 TLKLFWRVSNKYK
+9 LFASGIS
-22 WRRGLSL
+22 RGRLTRL
-29 AIAVANFAV
+29 
-38 GMFVIPLIIASFLDL
+38 MIPLITGLFVFQMGISLLAKPWGLSNSEHIWQTQSLGSLLDL
-53 VQSGQLD
+53 VRPKTFISSGNYHLYVD
-60 ESRVWGLITVY
+60 E
-71 ALAQLW
+71 
-77 SEVIGWRVVI
+77 
-87 YLMWTFQVS
+87 
-96 MQRDLYAEI
+96 
-105 FDKLSNQTMFFHSNK
+105 FDK
-120 FGGSLVSQS
+120 
-129 NKITGAIERF
+129 
-139 WDTIVWSLFPVLISV
+139 
-154 IGSTIVLWF
+154 
-163 IYWPYALFMAIL
+163 
-175 SITFVIAVYF
+175 
-185 GSKHMARLNEEEA
+185 
-198 KASNKISGHLSDV
+198 
-211 VANILTVKASSA
+211 

-234 QQRTDKS
+234 QQQTDKS

-282 NNAKYN
+282 NQANYN

-300 KPTSEKI
+300 KPASEKI

-328 VKAELGYRFTMPWLI
+328 VKAELGYRLTMPWLI
-343 IIAAMLATPLAQVRP
+343 IIAAMLATSLAQVRP

-418 HRVRYRRQSSQL
+418 HRVRYRRHSRQL
-430 SPGGQ
+430 SAGGQ

>member
-1 MSVNSQKD
+1 MILRRYMTQQVAANTAIVLLFLMALMLGGRLIRYFGIAAEGRLDVGLLFAIIGYNIPTFLELILPLSFFIALMLVLGRMYVDQEMSV
-9 TLKLFWRVSNKYK
+9 LFASGIS
-22 WRRGLSL
+22 RGRLTRL
-29 AIAVANFAV
+29 
-38 GMFVIPLIIASFLDL
+38 MIPLITGLFVFQMGISLWAKPWGLSNSEHIWQTQSLGSLLDL
-53 VQSGQLD
+53 VRPKTFISSGNYHLYVD
-60 ESRVWGLITVY
+60 E
-71 ALAQLW
+71 
-77 SEVIGWRVVI
+77 
-87 YLMWTFQVS
+87 
-96 MQRDLYAEI
+96 
-105 FDKLSNQTMFFHSNK
+105 FDK
-120 FGGSLVSQS
+120 
-129 NKITGAIERF
+129 
-139 WDTIVWSLFPVLISV
+139 
-154 IGSTIVLWF
+154 
-163 IYWPYALFMAIL
+163 
-175 SITFVIAVYF
+175 
-185 GSKHMARLNEEEA
+185 
-198 KASNKISGHLSDV
+198 
-211 VANILTVKASSA
+211 

-234 QQRTDKS
+234 QQQTDKS

-300 KPTSEKI
+300 KPASEKI

-314 QTTAKLLANTQKPE
+314 QTTAKLLAHTQKPE

-387 GKESISEYAY
+387 GKERISEYAY

-418 HRVRYRRQSSQL
+418 HRVRYRRQSRQL
-430 SPGGQ
+430 PPGGQ

>member
-1 MSVNSQKD
+1 MILRRYMTQQVAANTAIVLLFLMALMLGGRLIRYFGIAAEGRLDVGLLFAIIGYNIPTFLELILPLSFFIALMLVLGRMYVDQEMSV
-9 TLKLFWRVSNKYK
+9 LFASGIS
-22 WRRGLSL
+22 RGRLTRL
-29 AIAVANFAV
+29 
-38 GMFVIPLIIASFLDL
+38 MIPLITGLFIFQMGISLWAKPWGLSNSEQIWQTQSLGSLLDL
-53 VQSGQLD
+53 VRPKTFISSGNYHLYVD
-60 ESRVWGLITVY
+60 E
-71 ALAQLW
+71 
-77 SEVIGWRVVI
+77 
-87 YLMWTFQVS
+87 
-96 MQRDLYAEI
+96 
-105 FDKLSNQTMFFHSNK
+105 FDK
-120 FGGSLVSQS
+120 
-129 NKITGAIERF
+129 
-139 WDTIVWSLFPVLISV
+139 
-154 IGSTIVLWF
+154 
-163 IYWPYALFMAIL
+163 
-175 SITFVIAVYF
+175 
-185 GSKHMARLNEEEA
+185 
-198 KASNKISGHLSDV
+198 
-211 VANILTVKASSA
+211 

-234 QQRTDKS
+234 QQQTDKS

-300 KPTSEKI
+300 KPASEKI

-387 GKESISEYAY
+387 GKERISEYAY

-418 HRVRYRRQSSQL
+418 HRVRYRRHSRQL
-430 SPGGQ
+430 SAGGQ

>member
-1 MSVNSQKD
+1 MILRRYMTQQVAANTAIVLLFLMALMLGGRLIRYFGIAAEGRLDVGLLFAIIGYNIPTFLELILPLSFFIALMLVLGRMYVDHEMSV
-9 TLKLFWRVSNKYK
+9 LFASGIS
-22 WRRGLSL
+22 RGRLTRL
-29 AIAVANFAV
+29 
-38 GMFVIPLIIASFLDL
+38 MIPLITGLFVFQMGISLLAKPWGLSNSEHIWQTQSLGSLLDL
-53 VQSGQLD
+53 VRPKTFISSGNYHLYVD
-60 ESRVWGLITVY
+60 E
-71 ALAQLW
+71 
-77 SEVIGWRVVI
+77 
-87 YLMWTFQVS
+87 
-96 MQRDLYAEI
+96 
-105 FDKLSNQTMFFHSNK
+105 FDK
-120 FGGSLVSQS
+120 
-129 NKITGAIERF
+129 
-139 WDTIVWSLFPVLISV
+139 
-154 IGSTIVLWF
+154 
-163 IYWPYALFMAIL
+163 
-175 SITFVIAVYF
+175 
-185 GSKHMARLNEEEA
+185 
-198 KASNKISGHLSDV
+198 
-211 VANILTVKASSA
+211 
-223 EKRELKNLYVV
+223 EKRELKNIYVV
-234 QQRTDKS
+234 QQQTDKS

-300 KPTSEKI
+300 KPASEKI

-314 QTTAKLLANTQKPE
+314 QTTAKLLAHTQKPE

-387 GKESISEYAY
+387 GKERISEYAY

-402 GFIAFALL
+402 GFIVFALL

-418 HRVRYRRQSSQL
+418 HRVRYRRHSRQL
-430 SPGGQ
+430 SAGGQ

>member
-1 MSVNSQKD
+1 MILRRYMTQQVAANTAIVLLFLMALMLGGRLIRYFGIAAEGRLDVGLLFAIIGYNIPTFLELILPLSFFIALMLVLGRMYVDQEMSV
-9 TLKLFWRVSNKYK
+9 LFASGIS
-22 WRRGLSL
+22 RGRLTRL
-29 AIAVANFAV
+29 
-38 GMFVIPLIIASFLDL
+38 MIPLITGLFIFQMGISLLAKPWGLSNSKQIWQTQSLGSLLDL
-53 VQSGQLD
+53 VRPKTFISSGNYHLYVD
-60 ESRVWGLITVY
+60 E
-71 ALAQLW
+71 
-77 SEVIGWRVVI
+77 
-87 YLMWTFQVS
+87 F
-96 MQRDLYAEI
+96 
-105 FDKLSNQTMFFHSNK
+105 NK
-120 FGGSLVSQS
+120 
-129 NKITGAIERF
+129 
-139 WDTIVWSLFPVLISV
+139 
-154 IGSTIVLWF
+154 
-163 IYWPYALFMAIL
+163 
-175 SITFVIAVYF
+175 
-185 GSKHMARLNEEEA
+185 
-198 KASNKISGHLSDV
+198 
-211 VANILTVKASSA
+211 

-234 QQRTDKS
+234 QQQTDKS

-300 KPTSEKI
+300 KPASEKI

-387 GKESISEYAY
+387 AKESISEYAY

-418 HRVRYRRQSSQL
+418 HRVRYRRHSRQL
-430 SPGGQ
+430 SAGGQ

>member
-1 MSVNSQKD
+1 MILRRYMTQQVAANTAIVLLFLMALMLGGRLIRYFGIAAEGRLDVGLLFAIIGYNIPTFLELILPLSFFIALMLVLGRMYVDHEMSV
-9 TLKLFWRVSNKYK
+9 LFASGIS
-22 WRRGLSL
+22 RGRLTRL
-29 AIAVANFAV
+29 
-38 GMFVIPLIIASFLDL
+38 MIPLITGLFVFQMGISLWAKPWGLSNSEHIWQTQSLGSLLDL
-53 VQSGQLD
+53 VRPKTFISSGNYHLYVD
-60 ESRVWGLITVY
+60 E
-71 ALAQLW
+71 
-77 SEVIGWRVVI
+77 
-87 YLMWTFQVS
+87 
-96 MQRDLYAEI
+96 
-105 FDKLSNQTMFFHSNK
+105 FDK
-120 FGGSLVSQS
+120 
-129 NKITGAIERF
+129 
-139 WDTIVWSLFPVLISV
+139 
-154 IGSTIVLWF
+154 
-163 IYWPYALFMAIL
+163 
-175 SITFVIAVYF
+175 
-185 GSKHMARLNEEEA
+185 
-198 KASNKISGHLSDV
+198 
-211 VANILTVKASSA
+211 
-223 EKRELKNLYVV
+223 EKRELKNIYVV
-234 QQRTDKS
+234 QQQTDKS

-300 KPTSEKI
+300 KPASEKI

-314 QTTAKLLANTQKPE
+314 QTTAKLLAHTQKPE

-387 GKESISEYAY
+387 GKERISEYAY

-418 HRVRYRRQSSQL
+418 HRVRYHRQSRQL

>member
-1 MSVNSQKD
+1 MILRRYMTQQVAANTAIVLLFLMALMLGGRLIRYFGIAAEGRLDVGLLFAIIGYNIPTFLELILPLSFFIALMLVLGRMYVDQEMSV
-9 TLKLFWRVSNKYK
+9 LFASGIS
-22 WRRGLSL
+22 RGRLTRL
-29 AIAVANFAV
+29 
-38 GMFVIPLIIASFLDL
+38 MIPLITGLFVFQMGISLLAKPWGLSNSEQIWQTQSLGSLLDL
-53 VQSGQLD
+53 VRPKTFISSGNYHLYVD
-60 ESRVWGLITVY
+60 E
-71 ALAQLW
+71 
-77 SEVIGWRVVI
+77 
-87 YLMWTFQVS
+87 
-96 MQRDLYAEI
+96 
-105 FDKLSNQTMFFHSNK
+105 FDK
-120 FGGSLVSQS
+120 
-129 NKITGAIERF
+129 
-139 WDTIVWSLFPVLISV
+139 
-154 IGSTIVLWF
+154 
-163 IYWPYALFMAIL
+163 
-175 SITFVIAVYF
+175 
-185 GSKHMARLNEEEA
+185 
-198 KASNKISGHLSDV
+198 
-211 VANILTVKASSA
+211 

-234 QQRTDKS
+234 QQQTDKS
-241 GKIAKND
+241 GKVAKND

-282 NNAKYN
+282 NQANYN

-300 KPTSEKI
+300 KPASEKI

-387 GKESISEYAY
+387 GKERISEYAY

-418 HRVRYRRQSSQL
+418 HRVRYRRQSRQL

>member
-1 MSVNSQKD
+1 MILRRYMTQQVAANTAIVLLFLMALMLGGRLIRYFGIAAEGRLDVGLLFAIIGYNIPTFLELILPLSFFIALMLVLGRMYVDQEMSV
-9 TLKLFWRVSNKYK
+9 LFASGIS
-22 WRRGLSL
+22 RGRLTRL
-29 AIAVANFAV
+29 
-38 GMFVIPLIIASFLDL
+38 MIPLITGLFIFQMGISLLAKPWGLSNSEQIWQTQSLGSLLDL
-53 VQSGQLD
+53 VRPKTFISSGNYHLYVD
-60 ESRVWGLITVY
+60 E
-71 ALAQLW
+71 
-77 SEVIGWRVVI
+77 
-87 YLMWTFQVS
+87 
-96 MQRDLYAEI
+96 
-105 FDKLSNQTMFFHSNK
+105 FDK
-120 FGGSLVSQS
+120 
-129 NKITGAIERF
+129 
-139 WDTIVWSLFPVLISV
+139 
-154 IGSTIVLWF
+154 
-163 IYWPYALFMAIL
+163 
-175 SITFVIAVYF
+175 
-185 GSKHMARLNEEEA
+185 
-198 KASNKISGHLSDV
+198 
-211 VANILTVKASSA
+211 

-234 QQRTDKS
+234 QQQTDKN

-300 KPTSEKI
+300 KPASEKI

-387 GKESISEYAY
+387 SKESISEYAY

-418 HRVRYRRQSSQL
+418 HRVRYRRHSRQL

>member
-1 MSVNSQKD
+1 MTQQVAANTAIVLLFLMALMLGGRLIRYFGIAAEGRLDVGLLFAIIGYNIPTFLELILPLSFFIALMLVLGRMYVDHEMSV
-9 TLKLFWRVSNKYK
+9 LFASGIS
-22 WRRGLSL
+22 RGRLTRL
-29 AIAVANFAV
+29 
-38 GMFVIPLIIASFLDL
+38 MIPLITGLFVFQMGISLLAKPWGLSNSEQIWQTQSLGSLLDL
-53 VQSGQLD
+53 VRPKTFISSGNYHLYVD
-60 ESRVWGLITVY
+60 E
-71 ALAQLW
+71 
-77 SEVIGWRVVI
+77 
-87 YLMWTFQVS
+87 
-96 MQRDLYAEI
+96 
-105 FDKLSNQTMFFHSNK
+105 FDK
-120 FGGSLVSQS
+120 
-129 NKITGAIERF
+129 
-139 WDTIVWSLFPVLISV
+139 
-154 IGSTIVLWF
+154 
-163 IYWPYALFMAIL
+163 
-175 SITFVIAVYF
+175 
-185 GSKHMARLNEEEA
+185 
-198 KASNKISGHLSDV
+198 
-211 VANILTVKASSA
+211 

-234 QQRTDKS
+234 QQQTDKS

-282 NNAKYN
+282 NQANYN

-300 KPTSEKI
+300 KPASEKI

-387 GKESISEYAY
+387 GKERISEYAY
-397 IWLIV
+397 IWLML

-430 SPGGQ
+430 SAGGQ

>member
-1 MSVNSQKD
+1 MILRRYMTQQVAANTAIVLLFLMALMLGGRLIRYFGIAAEGRLDVGLLFAIIGYNIPTFLELILPLSFFIALMLVLGRMYVDQEMSV
-9 TLKLFWRVSNKYK
+9 LFASGIS
-22 WRRGLSL
+22 RGRLTRL
-29 AIAVANFAV
+29 
-38 GMFVIPLIIASFLDL
+38 MIPLITGLFVFQMGISLWAKPWGLSNSEHIWQTQSLGSLLDL
-53 VQSGQLD
+53 VRPKTFISSGNYHLYVD
-60 ESRVWGLITVY
+60 E
-71 ALAQLW
+71 
-77 SEVIGWRVVI
+77 
-87 YLMWTFQVS
+87 
-96 MQRDLYAEI
+96 
-105 FDKLSNQTMFFHSNK
+105 FDK
-120 FGGSLVSQS
+120 
-129 NKITGAIERF
+129 
-139 WDTIVWSLFPVLISV
+139 
-154 IGSTIVLWF
+154 
-163 IYWPYALFMAIL
+163 
-175 SITFVIAVYF
+175 
-185 GSKHMARLNEEEA
+185 
-198 KASNKISGHLSDV
+198 
-211 VANILTVKASSA
+211 

-234 QQRTDKS
+234 QQQTDKS

-300 KPTSEKI
+300 KPASEKI

-387 GKESISEYAY
+387 GKERISEYAY

-418 HRVRYRRQSSQL
+418 HRVRYHRQSRQL